1 MTEKIIRI
9 LLAKLGDGFDDA
21 MLRLAMVARDAGFEV
36 IYTDFQE
43 PEAIVTSA
51 IQESV
56 DHIGITTLPGAD
68 IKQFAKITEL
78 LARENA
84 SHIKITAG
92 GFLAEEVIPQLK
104 KMGVTEFFPKGTT
117 YQELIDWVKEHV
129 KPS

>member
-1 MTEKIIRI
+1 MSEKIVRI

-21 MLRLAMVARDAGFEV
+21 MLRLAMVSREAGFEV

-51 IQESV
+51 VQESA

-78 LARENA
+78 LTKKNA
-84 SHIKITAG
+84 SNIKVTAG
-92 GFLAEEVIPQLK
+92 GFLADDDILK
-104 KMGVTEFFPKGTT
+104 IKEMGVTEFFPRGTT
-117 YQELIDWVKEHV
+117 FQELIDWAKEHI